1 MIASL
6 STCFFSF
13 PSIPCIWR
21 TSLTNQQLCLKL
33 EGKPMPSTLTITPSS
48 RPFFFFFFPLFP
60 LHWIVK
66 WSTALLRN
74 TVYFLVSIATS
85 IRLMKAGQSFV
96 GKIIMPLTLLSP
108 SSAPT
113 SYCLWWD
120 SVNRVSYTQM
130 AVKLWPWWEL
140 QQKETAR
147 LEEEAGTCTLLF
159 SGGLPDH
166 YGCCEHPISK
176 ASLPW
181 QWQFLPTG
189 RQRKSGK
196 LEETGQG
203 DLFLPMCSLC
213 ASSGIPLC
221 LLRGVSTWQH
231 VSNLVQDVPSYR
243 SNWIEFSVFPP
254 LAGPASLISAPAD
267 WHPLLQVWVT
277 APWGPLLW
285 AQSWQH
291 QLSNNPSSERCG
303 MLDPASPKDQE
314 KYNRMTNDHSVNSKT
329 QCRLSRN
336 DLREQTGAKGH
347 GFRAGELISQVLW
360 GEHLQTLLLEPVD
373 SIGSVILILCF
384 P

>member
-1 MIASL
+1 MFGRRGKLLCEMIASL
-6 STCFFSF
+6 STCFSSC

-48 RPFFFFFFPLFP
+48 RPFFFFFFFPLFP
-60 LHWIVK
+60 LHSWIVE

-74 TVYFLVSIATS
+74 TVHFLVSIATS

-113 SYCLWWD
+113 FSYCLWWD

-147 LEEEAGTCTLLF
+147 LEEEAGACTLLF

-203 DLFLPMCSLC
+203 GLFLPMCSLC
-213 ASSGIPLC
+213 ASSGFLSAFSGEHQP
-221 LLRGVSTWQH
+221 GNTSPTW
-231 VSNLVQDVPSYR
+231 YR
-243 SNWIEFSVFPP
+243 TFPP
-254 LAGPASLISAPAD
+254 TGATESSFQFSHHLQAQLPWYQL
-267 WHPLLQVWVT
+267 PLT
-277 APWGPLLW
+277 GTPFSKSG
-285 AQSWQH
+285 WQPRGA
-291 QLSNNPSSERCG
+291 PSSE
-303 MLDPASPKDQE
+303 
-314 KYNRMTNDHSVNSKT
+314 
-329 QCRLSRN
+329 
-336 DLREQTGAKGH
+336 LRVGS
-347 GFRAGELISQVLW
+347 ISWATTPPQRGVA
-360 GEHLQTLLLEPVD
+360 
-373 SIGSVILILCF
+373 C
-384 P
+384 